1 MWQDGVALL
10 IVIVAALA
18 LLRRYVPSGW
28 SQTAGARREDKAV
41 TGKAVSTGACGN
53 CGAQAGCGRVK
64 QLSPR
69 LQR

>member
-10 IVIVAALA
+10 IVIVAALV

-28 SQTAGARREDKAV
+28 SQAGARREDEAV
-41 TGKAVSTGACGN
+41 AGKTVSTSACGS

-64 QLSPR
+64 HWHQGTD
-69 LQR
+69 